1 MLIGNFTVNV
11 VMVFC
16 LLISITAINSSVCIC
31 YAGGGN
37 RTSGGCSPQELDWP
51 LDCKAVREIVL
62 ENYYW
67 FYIPFSVTVFQN
79 MEGARSVLKICLKKA
94 FLHIAFYCKISSL
107 KYIKQVNH

>member
-62 ENYYW
+62 ENYYLVLHTI
-67 FYIPFSVTVFQN
+67 FCDCFSKHGRCQKCFKD
-79 MEGARSVLKICLKKA
+79 MLKKSIPA
-94 FLHIAFYCKISSL
+94 HCILL
-107 KYIKQVNH
+107 